1 MHRSAMNRLDSVNIR
16 IGLADAQA
24 GQADEALGLRSI
36 RPSRSTLH
44 LLDYRPGSAASSL
57 ASAGVTIS
65 VADSGEQSLTTVQ
78 VRHVRRRRLYP
89 RWAAFY
95 GRDAELLL
103 VEEER
108 DSTRRVL
115 AASFTVRYEHGVPAL
130 AGADLRLTD
139 LLTPTQWSF
148 MQDCAPGPPQ
158 PGLMDPLG
166 PIPVLSWTISLD
178 RIDATMSRWRLP
190 GPEGGT
196 GPAPELAEVSRRSL
210 PAEAGFLFPALAAS
224 MRRRGLDPDGNV
236 PWLETRAAQW
246 SADPRTRGEQP

>member
-1 MHRSAMNRLDSVNIR
+1 MYRSGMNRLDSVNIR
-16 IGLADAQA
+16 IGLADAQT
-24 GQADEALGLRSI
+24 GQAVEALGLRSI

-57 ASAGVTIS
+57 ASTGVTIS
-65 VADSGEQSLTTVQ
+65 VADSGEQSLTTVH

-95 GRDAELLL
+95 GRDAEMLL

-115 AASFTVRYEHGVPAL
+115 AASFTVRYEHAAAAL

-139 LLTPTQWSF
+139 LLTPRQWAF

-178 RIDATMSRWRLP
+178 RIDATMSRWHLP
-190 GPEGGT
+190 GT
-196 GPAPELAEVSRRSL
+196 
-210 PAEAGFLFPALAAS
+210 AA
-224 MRRRGLDPDGNV
+224 GLDRPRSWRRCHEGRSRPKRGFSSPRWPLQCAGAV
-236 PWLETRAAQW
+236 SIQTATSPGWKRARLSGRGG
-246 SADPRTRGEQP
+246 SADTS

>member
-1 MHRSAMNRLDSVNIR
+1 MNRLDSVNIR
-16 IGLADAQA
+16 IGLAGVQA
-24 GQADEALGLRSI
+24 GQAVEAFGLRSI

-57 ASAGVTIS
+57 ASPSLASTGVTIS

-78 VRHVRRRRLYP
+78 VRHVRRRHLYP

-95 GRDAELLL
+95 GRDAEMLL

-115 AASFTVRYEHGVPAL
+115 AASFTVRYEHAGPAL
-130 AGADLRLTD
+130 AGTDLRLAD
-139 LLTPTQWSF
+139 LLTPRQWSF
-148 MQDCAPGPPQ
+148 MQDCAPGLPQ
-158 PGLMDPLG
+158 SGLMHPLG

-178 RIDATMSRWRLP
+178 RIDATLSRWHLP
-190 GPEGGT
+190 GTEGGT
-196 GPAPELAEVSRRSL
+196 RPAPELVEVSRRSL

-246 SADPRTRGEQP
+246 SADPGTRAEQP